1 MQQIDVTEL
10 EPPRYKLGSGEFG
23 RVFDAL
29 FHGKPVVYKIMKHA
43 IHNKV
48 LFENELQILYSLKNM
63 PNVPLVYGF
72 ARCKERNIFY
82 IIMEKAPGI
91 TLYNYV
97 CYTDIPFLSRLF
109 IAKNICRTIARLHER
124 NVMYRDLKPDNIVI
138 DPTNND
144 HVLIDF
150 GLAVQCT
157 SMSDCVDGMVGTPG
171 YMAPEIYREQTYSFP
186 VDIYSLGMTLYFL
199 FRCREAERLSVLRYH
214 LHHSNTPKFI
224 QSIILDCLW
233 TSPCRRPTAIR
244 LYHAFAD
251 IYDRLDNQSKK
262 QEKKKKSLWS
272 WWCGECI
279 S

>member
-1 MQQIDVTEL
+1 M
-10 EPPRYKLGSGEFG
+10 
-23 RVFDAL
+23 
-29 FHGKPVVYKIMKHA
+29 
-43 IHNKV
+43 
-48 LFENELQILYSLKNM
+48 
-63 PNVPLVYGF
+63 VYGF

-82 IIMEKAPGI
+82 IVMEKAPGI

-138 DPTNND
+138 DPTNNH

-224 QSIILDCLW
+224 QSYHFRLLMDKPVSKTNSQTIV
-233 TSPCRRPTAIR
+233 SRFCRYLRPIR
-244 LYHAFAD
+244 
-251 IYDRLDNQSKK
+251 QS
-262 QEKKKKSLWS
+262 
-272 WWCGECI
+272 I
-279 S
+279 